1 MSCRRIHLPS
11 FAAAL
16 LLSAC
21 ASTGGGDSSP
31 SGGESVE
38 SGGGGIQTRA
48 IRSAPA
54 TQQTR
59 NESRPLS
66 ELNTPEAVAAREE
79 AKRNGLATATGAPVA
94 RGSSPARPAANGPA
108 ATTARPAAAP
118 TAVAARAPPAALA
131 KGMKVRLR
139 GGTALG
145 ARPSIGSDS
154 TPAVASEFELG
165 PQIYNAG
172 GYWWY
177 VSNGKEAGWVL
188 QTDLQP

>member
-11 FAAAL
+11 FAAVL

-21 ASTGGGDSSP
+21 ATPGGGDGA
-31 SGGESVE
+31 SGGESVD

-54 TQQTR
+54 TQQAR

-66 ELNTPEAVAAREE
+66 ELNTPEAIAAREE
-79 AKRNGLATATGAPVA
+79 AKRNGLASATPAVRPAAPGAAAPA
-94 RGSSPARPAANGPA
+94 SRAAAPRAAAPPAAAAAARPAA
-108 ATTARPAAAP
+108 TAYQ
-118 TAVAARAPPAALA
+118 
-131 KGMKVRLR
+131 KGAKVRLR
-139 GGTALG
+139 SGTALG